1 MAGSRISVE
10 DLIEKYTLSQDLLD
24 QEVSEEHL
32 KEVSRIIEDPEI
44 VGPELG
50 LTPPEMTTV
59 SSNARSK
66 ELQRA
71 AMLTKWKQ
79 THAFKAT
86 YKKLI
91 KALLKCHRADHA
103 QRVCELLKSK

>member
-44 VGPELG
+44 GGP
-50 LTPPEMTTV
+50 
-59 SSNARSK
+59 
-66 ELQRA
+66 
-71 AMLTKWKQ
+71 
-79 THAFKAT
+79 
-86 YKKLI
+86 
-91 KALLKCHRADHA
+91 
-103 QRVCELLKSK
+103 

>member
-1 MAGSRISVE
+1 MAESRISVE
-10 DLIEKYTLSQDLLD
+10 ELREKYTLSQDLLD

-50 LTPPEMTTV
+50 LTPQEMTTV
-59 SSNARSK
+59 SSDARNK
-66 ELQRA
+66 ELQRT
-71 AMLTKWKQ
+71 AMLTKWNQ
-79 THAFKAT
+79 THGYKAT
-86 YKKLI
+86 YEKLI